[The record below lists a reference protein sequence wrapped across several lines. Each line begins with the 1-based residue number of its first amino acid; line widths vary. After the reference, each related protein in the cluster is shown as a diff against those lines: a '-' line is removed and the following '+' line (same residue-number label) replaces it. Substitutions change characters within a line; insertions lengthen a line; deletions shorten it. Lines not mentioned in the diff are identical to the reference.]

1 MTDQEKIEEF
11 KRLYTE
17 EILVNGGSMSPELS
31 QLFDEVLRIFGD
43 NPAKM
48 DALIEEIRNE
58 YYGPELT
65 LEDRVAILE
74 EKVAK
79 IEEYLNL
86 GD

>member
-17 EILVNGGSMSPELS
+17 EILVNGGSMGPELS

-58 YYGPELT
+58 YYGPEVT

-74 EKVAK
+74 EKVAN
-79 IEEYLNL
+79 IEKHLF
-86 GD
+86 G

>member
-58 YYGPELT
+58 YYGPEVT
-65 LEDRVAILE
+65 LEDRVATLE
-74 EKVAK
+74 EKVAN
-79 IEEYLNL
+79 IEKHLFW
-86 GD
+86 

>member
-31 QLFDEVLRIFGD
+31 QLFEEVLRIFGD

-58 YYGPELT
+58 YYGPEVT
-65 LEDRVAILE
+65 LEDRVATLE
-74 EKVAK
+74 EKVAN
-79 IEEYLNL
+79 IEKHLF
-86 GD
+86 G

>member
-58 YYGPELT
+58 YYGPEVT
-65 LEDRVAILE
+65 LEDRVATLE
-74 EKVAK
+74 EKVAN
-79 IEEYLNL
+79 IEKHLF
-86 GD
+86 G

>member
-43 NPAKM
+43 NPSKM
-48 DALIEEIRNE
+48 DELIEEIRNE
-58 YYGPELT
+58 YYGPEVT
-65 LEDRVAILE
+65 LEDRVATLE
-74 EKVAK
+74 EKVAN
-79 IEEYLNL
+79 IEKHLF
-86 GD
+86 G

>member
-31 QLFDEVLRIFGD
+31 QLFDEVLSIFGD

-58 YYGPELT
+58 YYGPEVT
-65 LEDRVAILE
+65 LEDRVATLE
-74 EKVAK
+74 EKVAN
-79 IEEYLNL
+79 IEKHLF
-86 GD
+86 G